1 MITVADALAAM
12 LANVSQTGTEVVP
25 LASAAGRVLAAA
37 VVARLTQPPADVS
50 AMDGYA
56 LGDGPGWS
64 VIGAAPAGHPFSGC
78 IGAGEA
84 VRVFTGSVV
93 PPGTVQVVPQEDVTL
108 DGTTI
113 TVVPGPARHIRPAG
127 QDFQAGDTLLRAGQ
141 TLTPRA
147 IGLAA
152 AANHPWVTVHR
163 RPQIAILATGDEISL
178 PGDPVGPGGIV
189 SSNAHMVAALVRAAG
204 ADAVV
209 LPIAAD
215 TRADLAAKIA
225 SLRADMLVTCGGASV
240 GAHDLVQPVLIE
252 LGFIRA
258 FWQVALRPG
267 KPLLFGTLNGLPV
280 LGLPGNPVSA
290 FVCSVLFLRPAVSA
304 MLGQPGI
311 VALVERRL
319 GAAMPANDRRQDYVR
334 ATRSGEF
341 VTPLPRQDSSLLTVL
356 ASAES
361 LIVRVPNAPAASI
374 GDLVLTL
381 DLDPY

>member
-12 LANVSQTGTEVVP
+12 LANVSQTGTEIVP
-25 LASAAGRVLAAA
+25 LASAAGRVLAVA

>member
-1 MITVADALAAM
+1 MITVADALAAI

-25 LASAAGRVLAAA
+25 LASAAGRVLAVA

-64 VIGAAPAGHPFSGC
+64 VIGAAPAGHPFSGY

-215 TRADLAAKIA
+215 TRADLADKIA

-252 LGFIRA
+252 LGLVRA